1 MTSYADL
8 HARASRG
15 LDGTRVVERD
25 LPKTGE
31 FVLRGGLGVVESAA
45 AGRVVVRCV
54 TDSPEGHSLV
64 LGRLVGSAQ
73 VGAEVLVVRVL
84 GHTVGIVL
92 SDQ

>member
-1 MTSYADL
+1 MTSYVDL

-25 LPKTGE
+25 LPKAGE
-31 FVLRGGLGVVESAA
+31 FVLRGGLGVVESVA

-54 TDSPEGHSLV
+54 TGSPEGHSLAV
-64 LGRLVGSAQ
+64 SRLVGSAQ
-73 VGAEVLVVRVL
+73 VGAEVLVVSVL

>member
-15 LDGTRVVERD
+15 VEGTRVLERD
-25 LPKTGE
+25 LPKAGE

-54 TDSPEGHSLV
+54 TDSPEGHSLAV
-64 LGRLVGSAQ
+64 GRLVGSPQ
-73 VGAEVLVVRVL
+73 VGAEVLVVSVL
-84 GHTVGIVL
+84 GHNIGIVL
-92 SDQ
+92 ADK